1 MLLPTAIKA
10 LNSKNPDLSKKQTVK
25 RRKVESVEEKLLK
38 QQERQSF
45 ILHVDVSKSSNI
57 HTYTF
62 PSVIL
67 IYVIFKQTEANLED
81 AVINAQSNQGSIK
94 PFIPV
99 VGSIRSPKRYY
110 SIIGRARYEVP
121 SVIEALELAFKI
133 YIVYDFSYPK
143 ATLNVWLLIQKILFK
158 VSLPGEKLSIQ
169 VNKVLSFIENEL
181 GTTID

>member
-1 MLLPTAIKA
+1 MLHFLIHTF
-10 LNSKNPDLSKKQTVK
+10 NNCYKQTVK
-25 RRKVESVEEKLLK
+25 CRKVESVEEKLLK

-45 ILHVDVSKSSNI
+45 ILHVD
-57 HTYTF
+57 
-62 PSVIL
+62 
-67 IYVIFKQTEANLED
+67 TEANLED

-94 PFIPV
+94 PFISV

-143 ATLNVWLLIQKILFK
+143 ATLNVWLLIQKTLFK

-181 GTTID
+181 ETTID